1 MVKTQYILSQEM
13 INLLQGKTLVLIQV
27 FDSKNNKVIS
37 SAMSWVFAINE
48 NTVRFALDSKSFILS
63 ILDENPQ
70 VVLNVIGIE
79 SVFSI
84 SGLAKIK
91 VRETEGLTLKLGL
104 VDIDVDEVR
113 DINFY
118 GSKITQNPLFIKT
131 YNEKLIE
138 KLDREVQ
145 DALLNL

>member
-13 INLLQGKTLVLIQV
+13 ISLLQGKTLVLLQV
-27 FDSKNNKVIS
+27 FDSKHNKVIS
-37 SAMSWVFAINE
+37 SAMSWVFATNE
-48 NTVRFALDSKSFILS
+48 NTVRFALDSKSYILGL
-63 ILDENPQ
+63 LDDNPH

-84 SGLAKIK
+84 SGMAKIK

-104 VDIDVDEVR
+104 VDLDVEEVR

-118 GSKITQNPLFIKT
+118 GSKITQDPQFIKT

-138 KLDREVQ
+138 KLDREVEN
-145 DALLNL
+145 ALLNL